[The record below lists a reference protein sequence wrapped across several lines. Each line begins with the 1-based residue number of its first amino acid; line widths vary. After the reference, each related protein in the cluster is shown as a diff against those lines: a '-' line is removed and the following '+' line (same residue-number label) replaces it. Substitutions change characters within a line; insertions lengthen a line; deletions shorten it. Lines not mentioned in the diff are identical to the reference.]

1 MNKTYN
7 EMFYSANLE
16 NTKKSLS
23 DLLTIQRLL
32 LNFLVNFLDSAS
44 GVSQTNN
51 FPEFLKLIAT
61 IRLNVESINHLLPLL
76 NQDYRFK
83 TSINLIY
90 RSIVGDLI
98 TLNYLKGF
106 VDETDVNQVSLSN
119 ELNIFNKEYLLSS
132 YEGLLAENEYNINNY
147 KLNNEVVIDETD
159 AIEFRNIT
167 SRLLDENG
175 KWIFNSKLR
184 SSTNTDILLKIKN
197 AGIKDTNKGFISESE
212 KIKFLKE
219 TNSNS
224 YLQLKFL
231 FKYYSQFQHFSPST
245 FDLINCDLDYTLNT
259 YKTCVYL
266 IIRFLKDSLE
276 LFNVKDFNHVVDN
289 FLATVNTYNDI
300 YKDKSSSK

>member
-1 MNKTYN
+1 MNKSYN

-16 NTKKSLS
+16 NTKRSLG
-23 DLLTIQRLL
+23 DLLKIQRLL
-32 LNFLVNFLDSAS
+32 LKFLINFLDSAS
-44 GVSQTNN
+44 GVFQTNN

-61 IRLNVESINHLLPLL
+61 IRLNIESVNHLLPLL
-76 NQDYRFK
+76 NRDYRFK

-90 RSIVGDLI
+90 RSMVGDLI

-106 VDETDVNQVSLSN
+106 IDETDVDQISLGN

-147 KLNNEVVIDETD
+147 KLNNEVVIDEIKD
-159 AIEFRNIT
+159 IELRNIK
-167 SRLLDENG
+167 SQFLDENG

-184 SSTNTDILLKIKN
+184 SSTSPDILVKIKN
-197 AGIKDTNKGFISESE
+197 AGIKDTNKGFISENE

-219 TNSNS
+219 INSDNH
-224 YLQLKFL
+224 LQLKFL

-245 FDLINCDLDYTLNT
+245 FDLINSDLDYTLNT
-259 YKTCVYL
+259 YKTCIYL

-276 LFNVKDFNHVVDN
+276 LFNVKDFNHVVDE
-289 FLATVNTYNDI
+289 FLATVNIYNEI
-300 YKDKSSSK
+300 YQDKSSSK